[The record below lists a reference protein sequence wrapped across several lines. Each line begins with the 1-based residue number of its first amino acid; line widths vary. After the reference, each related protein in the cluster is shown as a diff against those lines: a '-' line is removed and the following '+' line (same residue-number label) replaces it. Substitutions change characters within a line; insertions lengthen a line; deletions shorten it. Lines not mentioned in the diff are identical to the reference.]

1 MNTVRLNI
9 TLPSD
14 VAEAIKGIK
23 NKSAFIADVLKE
35 RLEREKKKRLVNALR
50 EGYMATQEEDKKLAR
65 EWDLTSGDGID

>member
-14 VAEAIKGIK
+14 IAEAIKGIK

-35 RLEREKKKRLVNALR
+35 RLEREKRKRLVNALR
-50 EGYMATQEEDKKLAR
+50 DGYMATREEDKKLAT
-65 EWDLTSGDGID
+65 EWDSTSGDGID